1 MNAQEIIR
9 VLAGCRFPLSNEK
22 LLQAAIQEEFD
33 AHGVEHSREHRLS
46 AADIPD
52 FLIGRIVVEV
62 KIKGSKRDIYAQ
74 VKRYADHDVVDE
86 LILATNVPTG
96 MPTEINGKP
105 VHVFNLARAWL

>member
-1 MNAQEIIR
+1 MTAQEIIR

-52 FLIGRIVVEV
+52 FMVGRIVIEI
-62 KIKGSKRDIYAQ
+62 KIKGSKRNIYAQ
-74 VKRYADHDVVDE
+74 IKRYAEHAEVDE
-86 LILATNVPTG
+86 LILVTNVPMG
-96 MPTEINGKP
+96 LPAKVEGKP
-105 VHVFNLARAWL
+105 VHLVNLARAWL